1 MVFIAVSKIGMTE
14 FIFVDPWRKVND
26 QYYCNVLLSQQ
37 MLPAIKHV
45 ADNTFVIQQDDAPSH
60 RANDT
65 IKLLQQETPDFI
77 GSDLWPP
84 NSPDLNLVVYKVWG
98 VMQQRVYEC
107 RMNSVDELRQRLA
120 EVWNSLQQ
128 NVIDEAISGWRN
140 HWERAYMQM
149 DNILNVYCERVWLIK
164 VVNK

>member
-1 MVFIAVSKIGMTE
+1 MVSIAVSKMGMTE

-26 QYYCNVLLSQQ
+26 QYYWNVLLSQQ

-45 ADNTFVIQQDDAPSH
+45 ADNTFVFQQYNAPSH

-84 NSPDLNLVVYKVWG
+84 NSPDH
-98 VMQQRVYEC
+98 E
-107 RMNSVDELRQRLA
+107 SSRL
-120 EVWNSLQQ
+120 
-128 NVIDEAISGWRN
+128 
-140 HWERAYMQM
+140 
-149 DNILNVYCERVWLIK
+149 
-164 VVNK
+164 